1 MSTTPDTP
9 SPIDGSGSLI
19 HSSAGPPLILVF
31 LGTGLFVGAVI
42 SILVL
47 RRIYPSMR
55 FVNPARSRLAVTE
68 PVLNQ
73 KPLLW
78 DVYVGRPDSSCSSS
92 IWSRRGG
99 DMGSARTYDWPEMMP
114 LSARFLPSPQTLINR
129 VSPSTSTTQPT
140 LSAQTSSLL
149 NGLCHTLFG
158 SRTASPSDRKNI
170 QLLSEHLAVE
180 DQPPLGRL
188 QVAVLISMPYPSHGR
203 SNSHERCMEKASFPE
218 QVLMEDQ
225 SWEYCVGLAEV
236 PVVLRFSVDGGS
248 VG

>member
-78 DVYVGRPDSSCSSS
+78 DVYVGRPDSSCSSNT
-92 IWSRRGG
+92 WSRRGSA
-99 DMGSARTYDWPEMMP
+99 MGSARPDGWPEMMP
-114 LSARFLPSPQTLINR
+114 LSGRFLPSPQTLINR
-129 VSPSTSTTQPT
+129 VSPSTAATQPT
-140 LSAQTSSLL
+140 PSAQTSSLL

-158 SRTASPSDRKNI
+158 SRTASRDRKNI
-170 QLLSEHLAVE
+170 ELSSEHLAVG

-203 SNSHERCMEKASFPE
+203 SSSHERCMEKASFPE
-218 QVLMEDQ
+218 QVLMEGQ

-236 PVVLRFSVDGGS
+236 PDVLRFSVDGGS
-248 VG
+248 GG